1 MSYCSTA
8 ELVSLTGSALSSAVL
23 QAIIDDGDREIDAY
37 LGQFNLSGSAT
48 GAIKSASLKL
58 AQAGLLYHA
67 LQVGDLQAGMGEF
80 ASSVDVTR
88 AAESLRKAAMIL
100 LEQFRDSQTSI
111 SAPHLTFVRR
121 VDGR

>member
-1 MSYCSTA
+1 
-8 ELVSLTGSALSSAVL
+8 VSLTGSALSSAVL